1 MSVNIAIVDDE
12 EIIQWTLKEAM
23 EKEGYNVETFENG
36 KNFLEFFKE
45 HGADIV
51 FLDVRL
57 PDSNGL
63 DLLPEIT
70 RIDPETIVVVMTA
83 HGDVETA
90 VTAMKNGAYDY
101 LSKPYSIEEVNLLIK
116 KIIQT
121 NLVKS
126 QLQHYQE
133 RLESH
138 FSQILGEN
146 YSIKILRE
154 HIAMAAK
161 TDHTTVLIRGESGT
175 GKELVARQIHFQSG
189 RANRPFIDVNA
200 AAVSGTLLESELFG
214 HEKGAFTDAQKQK
227 KGLFE
232 LANGGTLFLDEIG
245 DLDAS
250 LQVKLL
256 RVLQERKFRRVGG
269 TTDIHVDVRIIS
281 ATNANLEQK
290 MKEGSL
296 RKDLFYRLNVFTIN
310 LTPLRERRDDVVLLA
325 KSFLDEYRKEFSKE
339 NITGFSEDAL
349 KLMQAYD
356 YPGNVRELRNII
368 ERAVLLETSNLI
380 RSASLPDELKKNI
393 ESVEFKSDEESSKT
407 KSNEKAV
414 TKDETDEVVKVQ
426 EQKVDFKLLG
436 DDKPWHKPGFNF
448 KDYIDSVEKHIVEE
462 VLKETGGKK
471 TKAAELLGLTRFAL
485 RHQMK
490 KHGMDVD

>member
-12 EIIQWTLKEAM
+12 EMIQWTLKEAM
-23 EKEGYNVETFENG
+23 EKEGYEVKTFDNG
-36 KNFLEFFKE
+36 RNFLEFFKE

-63 DLLPEIT
+63 DLLPELI

-90 VTAMKNGAYDY
+90 VSAMKLGAYDY
-101 LSKPYSIEEVNLLIK
+101 LAKPYSIEEVSLLIK
-116 KIIQT
+116 KIIET

-138 FSQILGEN
+138 FSQILGNN

-281 ATNANLEQK
+281 ATNADLEQK
-290 MKEGSL
+290 MQEGTL

-310 LTPLRERRDDVVLLA
+310 LPPLRERRDDVVLLA

-339 NITGFSEDAL
+339 HITGFSEDAL

-356 YPGNVRELRNII
+356 YPGNVRELKNII

-380 RSASLPDELKKNI
+380 KPASLPDELKNNM
-393 ESVEFKSDEESSKT
+393 ESVEFKEPEPIAREDVSSRNEMKSDDKNDSDSFTMPFE
-407 KSNEKAV
+407 
-414 TKDETDEVVKVQ
+414 
-426 EQKVDFKLLG
+426 
-436 DDKPWHKPGFNF
+436 DDKPWRKPGFNF
-448 KDYIDSVEKHIVEE
+448 KDYIDSVEKYVVEE

-471 TKAAELLGLTRFAL
+471 TKAAEILGLTRFAL
-485 RHQMK
+485 RHQLK
-490 KHGMDVD
+490 KHGMDSD